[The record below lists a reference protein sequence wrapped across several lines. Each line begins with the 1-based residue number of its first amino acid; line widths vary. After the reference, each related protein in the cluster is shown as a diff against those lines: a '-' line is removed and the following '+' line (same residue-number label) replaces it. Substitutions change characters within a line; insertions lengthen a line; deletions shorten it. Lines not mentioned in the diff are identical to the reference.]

1 MRINHNISALK
12 ANTQLKRTNS
22 ALEQSIERLSSGF
35 RINRAADDAAG
46 MAISEKMKTQIRGL
60 EQASR
65 NASDGISVIQTAEGA
80 LSEVEAML
88 QRMRELSVQAAN
100 GTNTEQ
106 DREAIQAEID
116 QLNQEIDR
124 ISDTTE
130 FNTKK
135 LLNGEV
141 DRKSYSSTT
150 KVNLVS
156 LSDYVT
162 SKDYKVTVD
171 KAGTTAY
178 VTTKGVTDTV
188 VPAGAGGKIC
198 INGEDIVIEEG
209 QSLAEVYTALR
220 DLGEAV
226 NVEVFAGEIDA
237 NGAPATEDLDAG
249 VSLTFMATDAGSAR
263 SVEIFCDN
271 DQLLTFLG
279 LEDIGALTTNEGT
292 LTGTSIR
299 VKGTDAE
306 ITLNTDNT
314 TSSCFEKTATVASD
328 GNKVTITDKNG
339 LEMVIKIDAD
349 TQDGQVATITV
360 LDEGPIVLQVG
371 ANERQTVTISIPKVT
386 AETLGTEKVNVK
398 TAEGAGDAI
407 AALDKAINKVSA
419 IRAKL
424 GAYENRLDHAITNVD
439 ISNENLTEALSRIE
453 DLDMASEMTNYT
465 QKNVLSQA
473 GTSMLA
479 QANQQPQT
487 ILSLLQG

>member
-116 QLNQEIDR
+116 QLNEEIDR
-124 ISDTTE
+124 ISETTE

-156 LSDYVT
+156 LSDYVS
-162 SKDYKVTVD
+162 SKDYEVTVNEV
-171 KAGTTAY
+171 GTTAY
-178 VTTKGVTDTV
+178 VTSKGVTDTV
-188 VPAGAGGKIC
+188 VPAGAGGKLC
-198 INGEDIVIEEG
+198 INGEDILIEEG

-226 NVEVFAGEIDA
+226 NVEVFAGEVGAD
-237 NGAPATEDLDAG
+237 GAPETVDLDKDAK
-249 VSLTFMATDAGSAR
+249 LTFMATDAGSAR

-271 DQLLTFLG
+271 DKLLTFLG
-279 LEDIGALTTNEGT
+279 LEDLGALETNEA
-292 LTGTSIR
+292 LTGTAIR
-299 VKGTDAE
+299 VKGTDAK
-306 ITLNTDNT
+306 ITLNTDKT
-314 TSSCFEKTATVASD
+314 TSSCFEKTATVAAD

-349 TQDGQVATITV
+349 TPKDQVATITV

-398 TAEGAGDAI
+398 TSEGAGDAI

-453 DLDMASEMTNYT
+453 DLDMATEMSNYT